1 MTTETARLLEDLQ
14 QRNLIAQKSGD
25 DEGFT
30 AYFSQPGQVVYCGFD
45 PTADSLH
52 VGHLVPLLMLK
63 RFQLAGHKPLALIG
77 GATGMI
83 GDPSFKASERS
94 LNSADVVTEWVTKL
108 GQQITGILDVENPAS
123 AAQIVNN
130 GDWMAG
136 MDVLTFLRD
145 VGKFFSVNS
154 MIGKESVKQRINRPE
169 QGISFTEFS
178 YSLLQSYDFAELNR
192 RYDCSL
198 QIGGNDQWGN
208 ITAGIDLT
216 RRMNRQQ
223 VFGMTLP
230 LITKSD
236 GTKFGKTES
245 GAVWL
250 DPAKTS
256 PYSFYQFWLNS
267 TDADVYDY
275 LRYYTFLSVAEIAE
289 IETGDQQGNG
299 KPQGQRILAEQL
311 TLLIHGESGL
321 EQAQRISQAM
331 FSGDPRALTLDEL
344 QQLSLDGAPK
354 LQQAA
359 DSDLQDVLV
368 EAGLAGSRR
377 IARELMTAGAVL
389 VNGLVAEDTDMQLSQ
404 AQALYG
410 RYVLI
415 RKGKKHFCLI
425 ELN

>member
-30 AYFSQPGQVVYCGFD
+30 AYFSQPGRVVYCGFD

-275 LRYYTFLSVAEIAE
+275 LRYYTFLSVVEIAE
-289 IETGDQQGNG
+289 IETGDQQRNG

-368 EAGLAGSRR
+368 KAGLAGSRR

-389 VNGLVAEDTDMQLSQ
+389 VNGLVVEDTDMQLSQ

-410 RYVLI
+410 CYVLI

-425 ELN
+425 EIN

>member
-1 MTTETARLLEDLQ
+1 MTTDTTRLLDDLQ

-30 AYFSQPGQVVYCGFD
+30 EYFSQPGRVVYCGFD

-83 GDPSFKASERS
+83 GDPSFKATERS
-94 LNSADVVTEWVTKL
+94 LNSAGRVAEWVTKL
-108 GQQITGILDVENPAS
+108 GRQINGILDADTPDS
-123 AAQIVNN
+123 AARIVNN
-130 GDWMAG
+130 ADWMAG

-145 VGKFFSVNS
+145 VGKYFSVNS

-178 YSLLQSYDFAELNR
+178 YSLLQSYDFSELNR
-192 RYDCSL
+192 RYDCVL

-245 GAVWL
+245 GTVWL

-267 TDADVYDY
+267 ADADVYEY
-275 LRYYTFLSVAEIAE
+275 LKYYTFLSVEEIDRIKA
-289 IETGDQQGNG
+289 GDEQRNA
-299 KPQGQRILAEQL
+299 KPEAQRILAEQL
-311 TLLIHGESGL
+311 TLLIHGEQGL
-321 EQAQRISQAM
+321 AQAQRISQAM
-331 FSGDPRALTLDEL
+331 FSGDPRSLTSEEL
-344 QQLSLDGAPK
+344 QQLSLDGAPA
-354 LQQAA
+354 LALGA
-359 DSDLQDVLV
+359 DTDLQDALT
-368 EAGLAGSRR
+368 EAGLAGSRK
-377 IARELMTAGAVL
+377 IARELISAGAVL
-389 VNGLVAEDTDMQLSQ
+389 LNGVPAEAADIRLDK
-404 AQALYG
+404 AQALHG
-410 RYVLI
+410 RYFLI
-415 RKGKKHFCLI
+415 RKGKKHFCLV
-425 ELN
+425 EVE

>member
-1 MTTETARLLEDLQ
+1 ME
-14 QRNLIAQKSGD
+14 
-25 DEGFT
+25 
-30 AYFSQPGQVVYCGFD
+30 YFSEPGRVVYCGFD

-83 GDPSFKASERS
+83 GDPSFKATERS
-94 LNSADVVTEWVTKL
+94 LNSAELIAEWVEKL
-108 GQQITGILDVENPAS
+108 GRQINRVLEADTQES
-123 AAQIVNN
+123 AARIVNN
-130 GDWMAG
+130 ADWMAG

-192 RYDCSL
+192 RYDCAL

-236 GTKFGKTES
+236 GTKFGKTET
-245 GAVWL
+245 GTVWL
-250 DPAKTS
+250 DAAKTS

-267 TDADVYDY
+267 TDADVYGY
-275 LRYYTFLSVAEIAE
+275 LKYYTFLSVDEIDRIKAEDE
-289 IETGDQQGNG
+289 LRNG
-299 KPQGQRILAEQL
+299 KPDAQRILAEQL
-311 TLLIHGESGL
+311 TLLIHGEQGL
-321 EQAQRISQAM
+321 AQAQRISQAM
-331 FSGDPRALTLDEL
+331 FSGDPRALTEEEL
-344 QQLSLDGAPK
+344 QQLSLDGAPT
-354 LQQAA
+354 LLLTAEN
-359 DSDLQDVLV
+359 DLQDTLV
-368 EAGLAGSRR
+368 AAGLAGSRR
-377 IARELMTAGAVL
+377 IARELISAGAVL
-389 VNGLVAEDTDMQLSQ
+389 LNGVAAESADSLLNRDL
-404 AQALYG
+404 ALHG
-410 RYVLI
+410 RYILI
-415 RKGKKHFCLI
+415 RKGKKHFCLV
-425 ELN
+425 EVE